1 LKRISHICKIET
13 MHRDER
19 EDDRSFLKN
28 IPDDFPL
35 SVEPYM
41 EIGRRCSIDGDDIIA
56 RLKKMMEEGTIR
68 RIAAVLYHR
77 NVSYTHNAMVV
88 WRVEKEDIEK
98 TGNIMASFPEVSHC
112 YERDTGDYWEYNL
125 YTMIHGKSRD
135 DCLDIVRRISD
146 ETGKRD
152 FKIFFS
158 KREFKK
164 TSIRVVNE

>member
-1 LKRISHICKIET
+1 MKRICHVCKIVT
-13 MHRDER
+13 MHRES
-19 EDDRSFLKN
+19 DRAFLKN

-35 SVEPYM
+35 DLEPYK
-41 EIGRRCSIDGDDIIA
+41 EIGKRCSIDSDEIIK
-56 RLKKMMEEGTIR
+56 RLKKMLDEGVIR

-112 YERDTGDYWEYNL
+112 YERDTGGYWGYNI
-125 YTMIHGKSRD
+125 YTMIHGKSRE
-135 DCLDIVRRISD
+135 DCLSIVRRISD
-146 ETGKRD
+146 TTGKRD

-164 TSIRVVNE
+164 TSIKVINE